1 MWSFLTKGGVFIY
14 PLLACSVVALA
25 IIIERLISLHKIK
38 RNLND
43 FLCLLGQ
50 TIKGKSMNEALKVC
64 EISTLSLARIY
75 HKGISGVIDK
85 LPRDKVRQIFQ
96 ESSAVELPW
105 LEKGWGILSV
115 IAQVSP
121 LIGFLGTVSGM
132 IRAFQEIQKL
142 AAVGQAIGPG
152 DLAGGIWEALITTVV
167 GLVIAIPAYIML
179 AYFRS
184 VVGNLTLEMER
195 LAIEI
200 VNYDLVSGLN

>member
-1 MWSFLTKGGVFIY
+1 MWSFLTKGGIFIY

-25 IIIERLISLHKIK
+25 IIIERFISLHKIK
-38 RNLND
+38 RNLNS
-43 FLCLLGQ
+43 FLCLLAE

-64 EISTLSLARIY
+64 QQTNLSLARIY

-96 ESSAVELPW
+96 ESSAVELPG
-105 LEKGWGILSV
+105 LEKGLGILSV

-184 VVGNLTLEMER
+184 VVAKLTMEMER

-200 VNYDLVSGLN
+200 VNYDLASGL